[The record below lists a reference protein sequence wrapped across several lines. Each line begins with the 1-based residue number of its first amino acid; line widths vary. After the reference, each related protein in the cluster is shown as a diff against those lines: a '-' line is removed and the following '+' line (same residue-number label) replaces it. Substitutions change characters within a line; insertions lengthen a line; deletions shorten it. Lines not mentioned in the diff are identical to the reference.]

1 MLHKPL
7 KVRELLLHC
16 VKRECTIVYHCVCVS
31 TIIPLSVSADTTI
44 PSTTTTHTITGID
57 NRVDNG
63 NTYYTVMTTTID
75 QSTISLCVDQVDD
88 KIFNCKSLTILM
100 IV

>member
-1 MLHKPL
+1 M
-7 KVRELLLHC
+7 
-16 VKRECTIVYHCVCVS
+16 CVS
-31 TIIPLSVSADTTI
+31 TIIPLSVSTDTTI

-57 NRVDNG
+57 NRVDNS

-75 QSTISLCVDQVDD
+75 QSTVSLCVDQVDD
-88 KIFNCKSLTILM
+88 KILNGKSLVFQL

>member
-1 MLHKPL
+1 M
-7 KVRELLLHC
+7 
-16 VKRECTIVYHCVCVS
+16 S
-31 TIIPLSVSADTTI
+31 NIIPLSVSTDTTI

-57 NRVDNG
+57 NRVDNS

-75 QSTISLCVDQVDD
+75 QSIVSLCVAQVDD
-88 KIFNCKSLTILM
+88 KILNGMLLVILM

>member
-1 MLHKPL
+1 M
-7 KVRELLLHC
+7 
-16 VKRECTIVYHCVCVS
+16 CVS
-31 TIIPLSVSADTTI
+31 TIVPLSVSTDTTI

-57 NRVDNG
+57 NRVDNS

-75 QSTISLCVDQVDD
+75 QSTVSLCVAQVDD
-88 KIFNCKSLTILM
+88 KSLNGKSLTILL

>member
-1 MLHKPL
+1 M
-7 KVRELLLHC
+7 
-16 VKRECTIVYHCVCVS
+16 S
-31 TIIPLSVSADTTI
+31 NIIPLSVSTDTTI

-57 NRVDNG
+57 NRVDNS

-75 QSTISLCVDQVDD
+75 QSIVSLCVAQVDD
-88 KIFNCKSLTILM
+88 KILNGMLLVILL

>member
-1 MLHKPL
+1 M
-7 KVRELLLHC
+7 C
-16 VKRECTIVYHCVCVS
+16 VFVS
-31 TIIPLSVSADTTI
+31 TIIPLSVSTDTTI

-57 NRVDNG
+57 NRVDNS

-75 QSTISLCVDQVDD
+75 QSTVSLCVAQVDD
-88 KIFNCKSLTILM
+88 KILDRESLVFLL

>member
-1 MLHKPL
+1 M
-7 KVRELLLHC
+7 
-16 VKRECTIVYHCVCVS
+16 CVS
-31 TIIPLSVSADTTI
+31 TIIPLFVSTDTTI

-57 NRVDNG
+57 NKVDNKVDNS

-75 QSTISLCVDQVDD
+75 QSTVSLCVVQVDD
-88 KIFNCKSLTILM
+88 KILDRESLIFLL

>member
-1 MLHKPL
+1 M
-7 KVRELLLHC
+7 
-16 VKRECTIVYHCVCVS
+16 S
-31 TIIPLSVSADTTI
+31 TIIPLSVSTDTTI

-57 NRVDNG
+57 NRVDNS

-75 QSTISLCVDQVDD
+75 QSTVCVAQVDD
-88 KIFNCKSLTILM
+88 NILDGKSITILM

>member
-1 MLHKPL
+1 M
-7 KVRELLLHC
+7 
-16 VKRECTIVYHCVCVS
+16 CVS

-57 NRVDNG
+57 NRVDNS

-75 QSTISLCVDQVDD
+75 QSTDTLCVAQVDD
-88 KIFNCKSLTILM
+88 KSLQCESLTILM